1 MTRGTWTRTAR
12 GGGMRVAPAIGRGE
26 RRAAERF
33 REQLRHR
40 AGWWFPDDAMTL
52 LAWDADGGV
61 AGCIDVGRSRSGRFV
76 MEERGV
82 RVPGWIPRRTTGEVT
97 RWAALPRHG
106 LTVQVRLAEAAA
118 LWMRDE
124 GMTHAIGLLTGDGR
138 RRLERAALPMSPLG
152 PPRAVLAGGR
162 RLPLHPMWTPIPDLA
177 RWSAACRRRAGAVE
191 GLEDYLN
198 LA

>member
-1 MTRGTWTRTAR
+1 M
-12 GGGMRVAPAIGRGE
+12 APAIARGE

-33 REQLRHR
+33 REQVRHQ
-40 AGWWFPDDAMTL
+40 AGWWPADDAMTL
-52 LAWDADGGV
+52 LAWDADGSV
-61 AGCIDVGRSRSGRFV
+61 AGCIDVGRARGGRFA

-97 RWAALPRHG
+97 RWAARPRQG
-106 LTVQVRLAEAAA
+106 LAVQVSLAEAAA

-124 GMTHAIGLLTGDGR
+124 GLTHAIGLLTGEGR
-138 RRLERAALPMSPLG
+138 RRLERAALPMSPLA
-152 PPRAVLAGGR
+152 PPRSVLAGGR

-177 RWSAACRRRAGAVE
+177 RWSAACRRRAGTVDGLE
-191 GLEDYLN
+191 GLFN